1 MESFT
6 SENVAPERYKF
17 DPDYTLVS
25 KSDLAAVLTVYEAH
39 TPEDVRPF
47 CPWYLRCK
55 EALA

>member
-1 MESFT
+1 MSES
-6 SENVAPERYKF
+6 SSPERYKF

-55 EALA
+55 EALGKP